1 MFSFNTLKTTL
12 LLGALTGL
20 LVIVGG
26 VLGGNSGMLLGFV
39 VAVVMNFGSYWFSD
53 KIALKMAGA
62 REVSYAEAPELHD
75 MVARLAQASG
85 LPKPRVAIIQAD
97 APNAFATGRNPNH
110 GVVAVTTG
118 IMRVLDRRELAA
130 VISHELGHIR
140 NRDILISSIAAT
152 FAGAITM
159 LAHLGQFAMIFGGR
173 SDDDEDGGGIFG
185 TLLMIIL
192 APLAATIIQLAI
204 SRSRE
209 FGADRTGAEV
219 GHDPEALAS
228 ALEKLEAYSRQIPLN
243 VNPAASHLFIVKPL
257 TGFSMQN
264 LFSSHPSTEQR
275 VARLRQ
281 IALEQSRIGGIRV
294 PSRPSYLKS

>member
-12 LLGALTGL
+12 LLGLLTGL
-20 LVIVGG
+20 LVIAGG
-26 VLGGNSGMLLGFV
+26 VIGGNSGMLLGFV
-39 VAVVMNFGSYWFSD
+39 IAVVMNFGTYWFSD

-85 LPKPRVAIIQAD
+85 LPKPRVAIVDAD
-97 APNAFATGRNPNH
+97 APNAFATGRNPNN
-110 GVVAVTTG
+110 GLVAVTTG
-118 IMRVLDRRELAA
+118 IVKVLDRRELAA

-140 NRDILISSIAAT
+140 NRDILISAIAAT

-173 SDDDEDGGGIFG
+173 SDDDDDGGGIIG
-185 TLLMIIL
+185 ALLMIVL
-192 APLAATIIQLAI
+192 APIAATIIQLAI

-219 GHDPEALAS
+219 GGDPEALAS
-228 ALEKLEAYSRQIPLN
+228 ALEKLDAYSRQIPLP
-243 VNPAASHLFIVKPL
+243 VNPAASHMFIVKPL
-257 TGFSMQN
+257 TGFSMQS
-264 LFSSHPSTEQR
+264 LFSSHPPTEHR

-281 IALEQSRIGGIRV
+281 IARERSIGAGARSIQA
-294 PSRPSYLKS
+294 

>member
-20 LVIVGG
+20 LVIAGG

-39 VAVVMNFGSYWFSD
+39 VAVAMNFGSYWFSD

-75 MVARLAQASG
+75 MVAHLAQASG
-85 LPKPRVAIIQAD
+85 LPKPRVAIVQA
-97 APNAFATGRNPNH
+97 APNAFATGRNPSH
-110 GVVAVTTG
+110 GLVAVTTG
-118 IMRVLDRRELAA
+118 IMRILNRRELAA

-173 SDDDEDGGGIFG
+173 SDEDDEGGGIFG
-185 TLLMIIL
+185 ALLMIIL
-192 APLAATIIQLAI
+192 APIAATIIQLAI

-219 GHDPEALAS
+219 GQDPEALAS
-228 ALEKLEAYSRQIPLN
+228 ALEKLEAYSRQIPLP
-243 VNPAASHLFIVKPL
+243 VNPAASHMFIVKPL
-257 TGFSMQN
+257 TGFSMQS
-264 LFSSHPSTEQR
+264 LFSSHPPTEQR

-281 IALEQSRIGGIRV
+281 IALEQSKLGGIRV
-294 PSRPSYLKS
+294 PSRA

>member
-1 MFSFNTLKTTL
+1 MFSFNTLKTTI

-20 LVIVGG
+20 LVIAGG

-39 VAVVMNFGSYWFSD
+39 LAVVMNFGSYWFSD

-85 LPKPRVAIIQAD
+85 LPKPRVAIVNSD
-97 APNAFATGRNPNH
+97 APNAFATGRNPSH
-110 GVVAVTTG
+110 GLVAVTTG
-118 IMRVLDRRELAA
+118 ILRILDRRELAA
-130 VISHELGHIR
+130 VISHELGHIH
-140 NRDILISSIAAT
+140 NRDILVSSIAAT

-159 LAHLGQFAMIFGGR
+159 LAHIGQFAMFFGGR
-173 SDDDEDGGGIFG
+173 SDDDEDGGGIVG

-219 GHDPEALAS
+219 GGDPEALAS
-228 ALEKLEAYSRQIPLN
+228 ALEKLEAYSRQIPLP
-243 VNPAASHLFIVKPL
+243 VNPAAAHMFIVKPL
-257 TGFSMQN
+257 TGSSLQT
-264 LFSSHPSTEQR
+264 LFSSHPPTKQR

-281 IALEQSRIGGIRV
+281 LAMRAAA
-294 PSRPSYLKS
+294 

>member
-12 LLGALTGL
+12 LLGLLTGL
-20 LVIVGG
+20 LVIAGG
-26 VLGGNSGMLLGFV
+26 VIGGNSGMVLGFV
-39 VAVVMNFGSYWFSD
+39 IAVVMNFGSYWFSD

-85 LPKPRVAIIQAD
+85 LPKPRVAIVDAD
-97 APNAFATGRNPNH
+97 APNAFATGRNPKNAL
-110 GVVAVTTG
+110 VAVTTG
-118 IMRVLDRRELAA
+118 IVKVLDRRELAA

-140 NRDILISSIAAT
+140 NRDILISAIAAT

-173 SDDDEDGGGIFG
+173 SDDDDDGGGIIG

-192 APLAATIIQLAI
+192 APIAATIIQLAI

-219 GHDPEALAS
+219 GGDPEALAS
-228 ALEKLEAYSRQIPLN
+228 ALEKLDAYSRQIPLP
-243 VNPAASHLFIVKPL
+243 VNPAASHMFIVKPL
-257 TGFSMQN
+257 TGFSMQS
-264 LFSSHPSTEQR
+264 LFSSHPPTEHR

-281 IALEQSRIGGIRV
+281 IARERSIGVVARSIQA
-294 PSRPSYLKS
+294 

>member
-12 LLGALTGL
+12 LLGLLTGL
-20 LVIVGG
+20 LVIAGG
-26 VLGGNSGMLLGFV
+26 VIGGNSGMLLGFV
-39 VAVVMNFGSYWFSD
+39 IAVALNFGSYWFSD

-85 LPKPRVAIIQAD
+85 LPKPRVAIIDAD
-97 APNAFATGRNPNH
+97 APNAFATGRNPNN
-110 GVVAVTTG
+110 GLVAVTTG
-118 IMRVLDRRELAA
+118 IVKILDRRELAA

-140 NRDILISSIAAT
+140 NRDILISAIAAT

-159 LAHLGQFAMIFGGR
+159 LAHIGQFAMIFGGR
-173 SDDDEDGGGIFG
+173 SDDDDDGGGIFG
-185 TLLMIIL
+185 ALLMIIL
-192 APLAATIIQLAI
+192 APIAATIIQLAI

-219 GHDPEALAS
+219 GGDPEALAS
-228 ALEKLEAYSRQIPLN
+228 ALEKLDAYSRQIPLP
-243 VNPAASHLFIVKPL
+243 VNPAASHMFIVKPL
-257 TGFSMQN
+257 TGFSMQS
-264 LFSSHPSTEQR
+264 LFSSHPPTEQR

-281 IALEQSRIGGIRV
+281 IARERSIGSGARSIQA
-294 PSRPSYLKS
+294 

>member
-1 MFSFNTLKTTL
+1 MFTFNTLKTTL

-20 LVIVGG
+20 LVIAGG
-26 VLGGNSGMLLGFV
+26 VLGGNSGMVLGFV
-39 VAVVMNFGSYWFSD
+39 IAVAMNFGSYWFSD

-62 REVSYAEAPELHD
+62 REVSYAEAPELHN

-85 LPKPRVAIIQAD
+85 LPKPRVAIINAD
-97 APNAFATGRNPNH
+97 APNAFATGRNPSH
-110 GVVAVTTG
+110 GLVAVTTG
-118 IMRVLDRRELAA
+118 ILRILNQRELAA

-159 LAHLGQFAMIFGGR
+159 LAHIAQFAMIFGGR
-173 SDDDEDGGGIFG
+173 SDDDEEGGGILG
-185 TLLMIIL
+185 SLLMIIL

-209 FGADRTGAEV
+209 FGADRTGAEC
-219 GHDPEALAS
+219 GRDPEALAS
-228 ALEKLEAYSRQIPLN
+228 ALEKLEAYSKQIPLP
-243 VNPAASHLFIVKPL
+243 VNPAAAHMFIVKPL
-257 TGFSMQN
+257 TGSSLQT

-281 IALEQSRIGGIRV
+281 LAMRTA
-294 PSRPSYLKS
+294 

>member
-12 LLGALTGL
+12 LLGLLTGL
-20 LVIVGG
+20 LVIAGG
-26 VLGGNSGMLLGFV
+26 VIGGNYGMLLGFV
-39 VAVVMNFGSYWFSD
+39 IAVVMNFGSYWFSD

-85 LPKPRVAIIQAD
+85 LPKPRVAIVEAD
-97 APNAFATGRNPNH
+97 APNAFATGRNPNN
-110 GVVAVTTG
+110 GLVAVTTG
-118 IMRVLDRRELAA
+118 IVKILDRRELAA

-140 NRDILISSIAAT
+140 NRDILISAIAAT

-185 TLLMIIL
+185 ALLMIIL
-192 APLAATIIQLAI
+192 APIAATIIQLAI

-219 GHDPEALAS
+219 GGDPEALAS
-228 ALEKLEAYSRQIPLN
+228 ALEKLDAYSKHIPLP
-243 VNPAASHLFIVKPL
+243 VNPAASHMFIVKPL
-257 TGFSMQN
+257 TGFSMQS
-264 LFSSHPSTEQR
+264 LFSSHPPTEQR

-281 IALEQSRIGGIRV
+281 IARERSIAGAQGIQA
-294 PSRPSYLKS
+294 

>member
-12 LLGALTGL
+12 LLGLLTGL
-20 LVIVGG
+20 LVIAGG
-26 VLGGNSGMLLGFV
+26 VIGGNSGMLLGFV
-39 VAVVMNFGSYWFSD
+39 IAVVLNFGSYWFSD

-85 LPKPRVAIIQAD
+85 LPKPRVAIVDAD
-97 APNAFATGRNPNH
+97 APNAFATGRNPNN
-110 GVVAVTTG
+110 GLVAVTTG
-118 IMRVLDRRELAA
+118 IVKILDRRELAA

-140 NRDILISSIAAT
+140 NRDILISAIAAT

-159 LAHLGQFAMIFGGR
+159 LAHIGQFAMIFGGR
-173 SDDDEDGGGIFG
+173 SDDDDDGGGIFG
-185 TLLMIIL
+185 ALLMIIL
-192 APLAATIIQLAI
+192 APIAATIIQLAI

-219 GHDPEALAS
+219 GGDPEALAS
-228 ALEKLEAYSRQIPLN
+228 ALEKLDAYSRQIPLP
-243 VNPAASHLFIVKPL
+243 VNPAASHMFIVKPL
-257 TGFSMQN
+257 TGFSMQS
-264 LFSSHPSTEQR
+264 LFSSHPPTEQR

-281 IALEQSRIGGIRV
+281 IARQIRV
-294 PSRPSYLKS
+294 QPTVEHGLKTS